1 MFYLLHLNGGGA
13 YNRSKTIRI
22 FKAKGL
28 RFALVYNLGK
38 KKRAFQQT
46 AFYQHFF
53 QKVEM
58 LFLIFISHNPHKFG
72 VYKILKR
79 FHIVTTHNPT
89 LVFISQYYEE
99 INSWI
104 ESIEFKEQ
112 YLETNHPYPPML
124 NPKRL
129 SARNSKNKEQ
139 ESLES
144 KSIVEIQPYPNLSYN
159 NLSAQI
165 AWDLNLPLP
174 PYYQFVYWGSHG
186 SGSSGLTTF
195 LEYCG
200 VNVCP
205 WQGVYGGD
213 GRENYLCYFHKLTAF
228 HNDSALTYLSIRE
241 FVETA
246 SKFYALLPYSKALLT
261 ARDPISNLKSFLQLR
276 VPKEGWDT
284 RAENP
289 IIITLQSE
297 PKEVCKNLVGY
308 WNMDSKGKLCLG
320 EFPSFECIEYFIDTH
335 KYAGAFHDTQLK
347 NALINLQDSIII
359 DMSEIVGERAFETM
373 KRLSQS
379 LGFPAPREEE
389 RERFKTQR
397 VLEYINFLPITLKV
411 KILDTTLH
419 FYLRDNALKTDYQ
432 NLTPFLFNQDCFYQR
447 IIVCANKEDFEI
459 LKQDINTLEEVKAYL
474 LKFIQRLQEQK
485 DIEDTK
491 KITESQVLEYL
502 REHKDLRIRF
512 KHILDEHLAYIKK
525 ERPDIV
531 ESWKY
536 YQEFERMCE
545 NGVKGGT

>member
-1 MFYLLHLNGGGA
+1 
-13 YNRSKTIRI
+13 
-22 FKAKGL
+22 
-28 RFALVYNLGK
+28 
-38 KKRAFQQT
+38 
-46 AFYQHFF
+46 
-53 QKVEM
+53 M

-186 SGSSGLTTF
+186 TGNTGLHTF
-195 LEYCG
+195 LNYCG
-200 VNVCP
+200 MSSCC
-205 WQGVYGGD
+205 YERGGANIYK
-213 GRENYLCYFHKLTAF
+213 GYFKQIINHYNEQRKYIYLA
-228 HNDSALTYLSIRE
+228 IRIYIE
-241 FVETA
+241 DE
-246 SKFYALLPYSKALLT
+246 KFYALISNVPSLNLV
-261 ARDPISNLKSFLQLR
+261 RDPISMLKHYMG
-276 VPKEGWDT
+276 VK
-284 RAENP
+284 RATNKQCRT
-289 IIITLQSE
+289 ITLLTNPDEICQ
-297 PKEVCKNLVGY
+297 NLVQYGNGAKYPPLELSEY
-308 WNMDSKGKLCLG
+308 WIN
-320 EFPSFECIEYFIDTH
+320 F
-335 KYAGAFHDTQLK
+335 KYMCFHDTQLK

-359 DMSEIVGERAFETM
+359 DMSEIVGERAFETI

-379 LGFPAPREEE
+379 LGFPAPKEEE
-389 RERFKTQR
+389 RERFKENISQ
-397 VLEYINFLPITLKV
+397 Y
-411 KILDTTLH
+411 
-419 FYLRDNALKTDYQ
+419 NALLPLSLFIKSKKKNIYIYLMDKVYKDDKVYQ
-432 NLTPFLFNQDCFYQR
+432 NLTPFLFNQDCFYDR
-447 IIVCANKEDFEI
+447 IIVCANKKDFEI
-459 LKQDINTLEEVKAYL
+459 LKQDTKILEEVKDYL
-474 LKFIQRLQEQK
+474 LRFIQRLQEQK
-485 DIEDTK
+485 NIEDTK

-545 NGVKGGT
+545 E